1 MQLLPIN
8 RTGICSVGLTLF
20 SVLLLLTFF
29 AFMALGLVTFDSGHW
44 WDITIALAGP
54 AEIAAFILSIASIR
68 RKEERSV
75 LVFISFALGLCAVL
89 FLFLHSLFI
98 HD

>member
-1 MQLLPIN
+1 MKLLPLN
-8 RTGICSVGLTLF
+8 RTGIWSAGLTMF

-29 AFMALGLVTFDSGHW
+29 AFMAFGLVTFDAGHW
-44 WDITIALAGP
+44 WDITIALTVP
-54 AEIAAFILSIASIR
+54 AELVAFILSIASIR
-68 RKEERSV
+68 RNEGRSV
-75 LVFISFALGLCAVL
+75 LIFVSFAIGLCAVL